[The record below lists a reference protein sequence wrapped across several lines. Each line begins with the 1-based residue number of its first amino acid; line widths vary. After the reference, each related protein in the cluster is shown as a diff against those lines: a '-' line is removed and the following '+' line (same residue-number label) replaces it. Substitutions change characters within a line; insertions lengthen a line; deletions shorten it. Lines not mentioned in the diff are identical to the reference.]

1 MTGTR
6 AVLTDELVRLAYG
19 DTLKRMMDEA
29 RRIPAL
35 RLKWKI
41 RIVRQLKE
49 LYLDAED
56 TDRAAEC
63 WAYERELLTEL
74 SEAWDE

>member
-41 RIVRQLKE
+41 RSVRLLKE
-49 LYLDAED
+49 WYIDAGDLVRTIECCD
-56 TDRAAEC
+56 YETQLLAEL
-63 WAYERELLTEL
+63 A
-74 SEAWDE
+74 EAWDE